1 MRKQKILA
9 SGTQVGQTILAVA
22 GTQAAAGV
30 PEGEGASRIKLGT
43 AATPP
48 AGSTVVA
55 EGGTPEAAAVKP
67 AVQAAAPA
75 AAVQAA
81 APTVDATI
89 AAQNAAI
96 GANLTR
102 VQTITALAS
111 KYPGTAEIIAKAV
124 TDGITA
130 EAAELLC
137 LRHAFAN
144 PPKQNGAS
152 GVSVQASGD
161 MDSVLRCAVFMAGK
175 PGAKVLAEQF
185 KPEVVNAAADLR
197 LESVTDILRFA
208 AGMNGESIDRVRA
221 DNYERVIRAAYSTHS
236 LADSFSGLVNYYIID
251 TWGAAGS
258 EDWRIV
264 CPNVRPVRDFRS
276 VEGLR
281 LDGNAMLKDLAIGGK
296 IENGTLS
303 RSGWSIKAST
313 KALMFGLTREQIIND
328 DPGLLGELRTLI
340 GFQYRQSFKKNV
352 NAQITAGF
360 TALVAGQK
368 KSLAFNADNLSKVVA
383 YLGRIAHPT
392 TGEPMMMDAAVLVV
406 APELTDAARAMVQ
419 AGLFI
424 SGNTTPAPAVNV
436 HQGRYSVFTN
446 YGWTSPTAWG
456 ILPAPQLA
464 PFIQIAAL
472 NGNYL
477 PTVEVGDGA
486 FNQLGMEI
494 RAYVDTGFGTADT
507 YAILGNT

>member
-1 MRKQKILA
+1 MSKQRIIA
-9 SGTQVGQTILAVA
+9 NGAVGQTILAVA
-22 GTQAAAGV
+22 GSQAAAGV
-30 PEGEGASRIKLGT
+30 PEGEGATRIKLG
-43 AATPP
+43 AGATPP
-48 AGSTVVA
+48 AGTTIVAADTPPPAPPATPPAAVVVA
-55 EGGTPEAAAVKP
+55 S
-67 AVQAAAPA
+67 APA
-75 AAVQAA
+75 AQ
-81 APTVDATI
+81 TVIDDGI
-89 AAQNAAI
+89 KAQNAAL
-96 GANLTR
+96 GANLVR
-102 VQTITALAS
+102 VNAIQALAS
-111 KYPGTAEIIAKAV
+111 KYPGTAEIVAQAV

-130 EAAELLC
+130 ESAELLC

-144 PPKQNGAS
+144 PPKQNGAG

-161 MDSVLRCAVFMAGK
+161 METVLKCAVFMAGK
-175 PGAKVLAEQF
+175 PSAKVLAEKF
-185 KPEVVNAAADLR
+185 KPEVVNAAADLH
-197 LESVTDILRFA
+197 LDSVTDILRFS
-208 AGMNGESIDRVRA
+208 AGTHGTKIDRVRA
-221 DNYERVIRAAYSTHS
+221 DNYERLIQAAYSSNTLS
-236 LADSFSGLVNYYIID
+236 DAFAGLVNYYIID
-251 TWGAAGS
+251 TWGAEGS

-264 CPNVRPVRDFRS
+264 CPNVRPTRDFRS
-276 VEGLR
+276 VQGLR
-281 LDGNAMLKDLAIGGK
+281 LDGNAMLKDLANGGK

-303 RSGWSIKAST
+303 RSGWSIQVGT

-340 GFQYRQSFKKNV
+340 GFQYRQSFRKNV
-352 NAQITAGF
+352 NAQLTAGF

-368 KSLAFNADNLSKVVA
+368 KALAFNADNLSKVVA

-436 HQGRYSVFTN
+436 HQGRYAVYTN
-446 YGWTSPTAWG
+446 YGWTSATAWG
-456 ILPAPQLA
+456 VLPAPQLA

-477 PTVEVGDGA
+477 PTVEAGDGA
-486 FNQLGMEI
+486 FNQLGLEI